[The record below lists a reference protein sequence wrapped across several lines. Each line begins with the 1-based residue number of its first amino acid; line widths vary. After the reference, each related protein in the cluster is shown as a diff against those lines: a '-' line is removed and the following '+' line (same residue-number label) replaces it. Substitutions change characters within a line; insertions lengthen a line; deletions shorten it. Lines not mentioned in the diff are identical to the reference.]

1 MTSTNSFITP
11 SNPRAETRLAGSV
24 LAVGAVVILTGC
36 GPQKTPAPPYRT
48 VEAIVAAPA
57 TGSLRSVYSGQ
68 VVARYSIQYG
78 FRVPGQIAS
87 RPVEIGQTV
96 AAGQVLASLDP
107 KDLAA
112 NARGAAAQTSAAD
125 AQANAQS
132 ADLQRARS
140 LLAQGFISKAE
151 FDQTQAAAKGAQAQ
165 LRAAQAQQ
173 TGAGQQLSY
182 SSLRAVRAGVVTAV
196 AGEAGQV
203 VAAGQPVVT
212 VDTPGELE
220 IAVSVPE
227 GEVSAF
233 RGASLGVRLWNS
245 SQVFPGQVRTLSAAA
260 NPQTRTFDARVAFK
274 PPPGVA
280 AIGGTAEV
288 IVQQSAA
295 DGATLRVPLAAVTE
309 RDGHSV
315 VWVISG
321 QPQRV
326 QPRIVTIKAM
336 QDNAVLLAGGLA
348 PGERIVSAGAHLMR
362 PGQAVTAVSSSAERD
377 Q

>member
-1 MTSTNSFITP
+1 M
-11 SNPRAETRLAGSV
+11 